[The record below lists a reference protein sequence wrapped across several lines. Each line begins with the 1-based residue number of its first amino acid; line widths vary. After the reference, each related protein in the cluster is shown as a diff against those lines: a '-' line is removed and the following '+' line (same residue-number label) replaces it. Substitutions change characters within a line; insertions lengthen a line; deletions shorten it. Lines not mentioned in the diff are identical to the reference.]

1 MWRRKKMTDRMF
13 FRLLS
18 AVDVHRDLIESGEL
32 SEDVANRALWL
43 AAELMG
49 KEAGKCTGGCCG

>member
-1 MWRRKKMTDRMF
+1 MTDRMF